1 MDPPT
6 QIWAH
11 FQPYFQG
18 RSPFQRVFFWDQVQW
33 NDTPYFQ
40 GCKWAQIWV
49 GGSIGEAY
57 KAFVMTETPVRNPF
71 QRVFVWDRFFVIFW
85 FLTHPNGFNCIRR
98 QLFYHKPAIGYD
110 LGSFSWFSEFSEK
123 GSLIFCLPFYKLYSA
138 TFMLMPWVTV
148 HTNLKNS
155 LYWVSRASE
164 TNKNEPWNMF

>member
-1 MDPPT
+1 MT
-6 QIWAH
+6 HREVIMSHHESLSVIISHHQS
-11 FQPYFQG
+11 
-18 RSPFQRVFFWDQVQW
+18 RSTINWDQQSTDLDNWLRSTGSILSRLVSLFGLFFWDQVQW

-49 GGSIGEAY
+49 GGSIWEAY

-85 FLTHPNGFNCIRR
+85 FLTHPNGSNCIRR

-123 GSLIFCLPFYKLYSA
+123 GSLIFCLPFYKLYSV
-138 TFMLMPWVTV
+138 LD
-148 HTNLKNS
+148 
-155 LYWVSRASE
+155 
-164 TNKNEPWNMF
+164 